1 MIIPIFIPHKG
12 CPFDCIYCNQK
23 LISGQLKDVTE
34 EDIRKTVDTHMATM
48 KDAGRVEIAFYG
60 GSFSG
65 LPREEQIRF
74 LELANEYIKQG
85 RVEKIRISTRP
96 DYITREIL
104 DCLSFYNVK
113 TIELGVQS
121 LDEEVLK
128 KSCRGHGTE
137 AVILSSGLIREYGLT
152 LGIQTMIGLPGDNR
166 EKDLVTARQVA
177 ELSPDFVRI
186 YPTLVIRDTYLE
198 KLYRAQQYHPMTLE
212 EAVGICSELLSFYE
226 SRNIRVIRIGLQATD
241 TIRESGEVIAG
252 PFHPAFRELVESK
265 IMLNAVEKII
275 AERNLFDKQ
284 GISILVDRRDLSKA
298 IGNKKSNIRY
308 LKNKYHYKEVT
319 VKGVEGLQQSIE
331 IV

>member
-1 MIIPIFIPHKG
+1 M
-12 CPFDCIYCNQK
+12 
-23 LISGQLKDVTE
+23 KDVTE

-48 KDAGRVEIAFYG
+48 KDAARAEIAFYG

-65 LPREEQIRF
+65 LPKEEQIRF
-74 LELANEYIKQG
+74 LELANEYVKQG

-104 DCLSFYNVK
+104 DYLSAYNVK

-121 LDEEVLK
+121 MDEEVLK

-137 AVILSSGLIREYGLT
+137 AVLLSSGLIREYGLT

-212 EAVGICSELLSFYE
+212 EAVGVCSELLSFYE

-275 AERNLFDKQ
+275 AERNLSDKQ
-284 GISILVDRRDLSKA
+284 DISILVDRRDLSKA

-331 IV
+331 VV